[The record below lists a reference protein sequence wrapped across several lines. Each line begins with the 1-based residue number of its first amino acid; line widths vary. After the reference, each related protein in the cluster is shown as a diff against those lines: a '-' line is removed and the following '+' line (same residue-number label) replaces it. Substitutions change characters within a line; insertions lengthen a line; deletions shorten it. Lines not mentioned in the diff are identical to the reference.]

1 MAEEKRI
8 QMTQAGLEEI
18 QEKLDYLI
26 GTRRNEIAHQIEVAR
41 GFGDLS
47 ENAEYDEAK
56 KEQAKLEEEINRLTH
71 IRDLDEVVAGSTT
84 RVGVGVTVTLEVLAV
99 DEALKEDY
107 NDGLEP
113 DDPDYVEVG
122 RTFTYAIVGSEEARP
137 EENRI
142 SLDSELGRLLD
153 GKRKKDEIAMEIP
166 EGEIRYRLTKIEA
179 TKRRS

>member
-1 MAEEKRI
+1 
-8 QMTQAGLEEI
+8 MTQAGLQDV

-56 KEQAKLEEEINRLTH
+56 KEQAKLEEEITRLTY
-71 IRDLDEVVAGSTT
+71 IRDHAEVVEGTTT
-84 RVGVGVTVTLEVLAV
+84 RVGVGVTVTLEVV
-99 DEALKEDY
+99 SVSEQLKEDY

-113 DDPDYVEVG
+113 DDPEYVDVG
-122 RTFTYAIVGSEEARP
+122 RTFAYSIVGSEEARP

-142 SLDSELGRLLD
+142 SLDSGLGQLLD
-153 GKRKKDEIAMEIP
+153 GKRKKDQIVMETP
-166 EGEIRYRLTKIEA
+166 EGEIAYKLTKIEA